1 MSWIGT
7 SPSPLRS
14 DRSSTALIAY
24 SPFAEI
30 RIGQRAVPGSAR
42 PGRRRASPNH
52 RLALA
57 GGATFIGAPRTAGPQ
72 PRDLLRLA
80 LPFIGSPRT
89 AGPQPRALLRLALP
103 FIGSPRTAGPQPRD
117 LLRLALPRTT
127 ALQEPRRLAREVGDH
142 HIGARPPDRDEG
154 LQHGALLV
162 EPPEPARRPDH
173 RVLAGDRVAGQGH
186 AELGLR
192 ARDDVQIRQRGLDHD
207 DVRALV
213 EVERDLAQSLQRV
226 GRVHLV
232 RAPVAEL
239 RRRVGG
245 LPEDR
250 KSTRLNS
257 SH

>member
-42 PGRRRASPNH
+42 PGRRRASPIH
-52 RLALA
+52 SLASA
-57 GGATFIGAPRTAGPQ
+57 GGATVI
-72 PRDLLRLA
+72 D
-80 LPFIGSPRT
+80 
-89 AGPQPRALLRLALP
+89 
-103 FIGSPRTAGPQPRD
+103 SPRTAGPQPRD
-117 LLRLALPRTT
+117 VLRLALPGTA

-173 RVLAGDRVAGQGH
+173 RVLAGDRVGGQGH
-186 AELGLR
+186 AELGL
-192 ARDDVQIRQRGLDHD
+192 
-207 DVRALV
+207 
-213 EVERDLAQSLQRV
+213 
-226 GRVHLV
+226 
-232 RAPVAEL
+232 
-239 RRRVGG
+239 
-245 LPEDR
+245 
-250 KSTRLNS
+250 
-257 SH
+257 

>member
-1 MSWIGT
+1 MRSSVAAAYLVHRAHRPAARLRPGRAAADRTAMSWIGT

-57 GGATFIGAPRTAGPQ
+57 GGATI
-72 PRDLLRLA
+72 
-80 LPFIGSPRT
+80 
-89 AGPQPRALLRLALP
+89 
-103 FIGSPRTAGPQPRD
+103 IGSPRTAGPQPRD

-142 HIGARPPDRDEG
+142 HIGARPPDRDED

-173 RVLAGDRVAGQGH
+173 RVLAGDRVGGQGY

-239 RRRVGG
+239 RRSYQMD
-245 LPEDR
+245 PA
-250 KSTRLNS
+250 N
-257 SH
+257 

>member
-42 PGRRRASPNH
+42 PGRRRASPIH
-52 RLALA
+52 SLASA
-57 GGATFIGAPRTAGPQ
+57 GGATIIGSPRTAGPQ

-80 LPFIGSPRT
+80 LPF
-89 AGPQPRALLRLALP
+89 L
-103 FIGSPRTAGPQPRD
+103 GSPRTAGPQPRD
-117 LLRLALPRTT
+117 LLRLALPRTA

-173 RVLAGDRVAGQGH
+173 RVLAGDRVGGQGH

-192 ARDDVQIRQRGLDHD
+192 ARDDVQIRQRGLD
-207 DVRALV
+207 
-213 EVERDLAQSLQRV
+213 
-226 GRVHLV
+226 
-232 RAPVAEL
+232 
-239 RRRVGG
+239 
-245 LPEDR
+245 
-250 KSTRLNS
+250 
-257 SH
+257 

>member
-57 GGATFIGAPRTAGPQ
+57 GGATIIGSPRTAGPQ

-89 AGPQPRALLRLALP
+89 AGPQPRDLLRLALP
-103 FIGSPRTAGPQPRD
+103 FIGSPRTAGPPPPDLPRP
-117 LLRLALPRTT
+117 ALPGTA
-127 ALQEPRRLAREVGDH
+127 ALQEP
-142 HIGARPPDRDEG
+142 
-154 LQHGALLV
+154 
-162 EPPEPARRPDH
+162 
-173 RVLAGDRVAGQGH
+173 
-186 AELGLR
+186 
-192 ARDDVQIRQRGLDHD
+192 
-207 DVRALV
+207 
-213 EVERDLAQSLQRV
+213 
-226 GRVHLV
+226 
-232 RAPVAEL
+232 
-239 RRRVGG
+239 
-245 LPEDR
+245 
-250 KSTRLNS
+250 
-257 SH
+257 

>member
-42 PGRRRASPNH
+42 PGRRRASPIH
-52 RLALA
+52 RLASA
-57 GGATFIGAPRTAGPQ
+57 GGATIIGSPRTAGPQ

-80 LPFIGSPRT
+80 LPF
-89 AGPQPRALLRLALP
+89 L
-103 FIGSPRTAGPQPRD
+103 GSPRTAGPQPRD
-117 LLRLALPRTT
+117 LLRLALPRTA

-173 RVLAGDRVAGQGH
+173 RVLAGDRVGGQGH

-192 ARDDVQIRQRGLDHD
+192 ARDD
-207 DVRALV
+207 
-213 EVERDLAQSLQRV
+213 
-226 GRVHLV
+226 
-232 RAPVAEL
+232 
-239 RRRVGG
+239 
-245 LPEDR
+245 
-250 KSTRLNS
+250 
-257 SH
+257 

>member
-42 PGRRRASPNH
+42 PGRRRASPIH
-52 RLALA
+52 RLASA
-57 GGATFIGAPRTAGPQ
+57 GGATIIGSPRPAGPQPRDLLRLALPFIDSPRTAGPQ

-80 LPFIGSPRT
+80 LPFID
-89 AGPQPRALLRLALP
+89 
-103 FIGSPRTAGPQPRD
+103 SPRTAGPQPRD
-117 LLRLALPRTT
+117 LLRLALPGTA

-173 RVLAGDRVAGQGH
+173 RVLAGDRVGGQGH

-192 ARDDVQIRQRGLDHD
+192 ARD
-207 DVRALV
+207 
-213 EVERDLAQSLQRV
+213 
-226 GRVHLV
+226 
-232 RAPVAEL
+232 
-239 RRRVGG
+239 
-245 LPEDR
+245 
-250 KSTRLNS
+250 
-257 SH
+257 